1 LNSLDKLEP
10 INLATQTVY
19 KAQLKVY
26 YQGQLVTYTSQKV
39 YYELNGKQ
47 HKIAIKDF
55 DKLEKKLEISQHYP
69 ASKK

>member
-1 LNSLDKLEP
+1 
-10 INLATQTVY
+10 
-19 KAQLKVY
+19 VY